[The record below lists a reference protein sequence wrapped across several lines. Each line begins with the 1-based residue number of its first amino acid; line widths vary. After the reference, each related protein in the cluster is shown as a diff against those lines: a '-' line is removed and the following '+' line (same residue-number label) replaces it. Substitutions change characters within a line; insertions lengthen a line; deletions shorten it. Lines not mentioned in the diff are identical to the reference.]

1 MDGVTSAIQ
10 EKLRRLKYNYQLLFH
25 PEKIEIPEGLSKK
38 DREKRVRQIYLDKA
52 KLHQCLGAKQ
62 FQKFIMKF
70 DSYKYK
76 FLKKVIGEERVLK
89 YSDASIE
96 KWGDQQLKKVKSPE
110 EQQKIMEEMKRAKIQ
125 VRNQLKEERSSNYWL
140 GVDRRIVEFPKY
152 LISNKRIH
160 QACLVR
166 NGIILGGCMIG
177 SFFGLPLVPL
187 VVLGGYQII
196 AGFKNLQCINNQ
208 EYGLAR
214 YKAMEKAIVKRN
226 MRQMKKEH
234 DENQDLIK
242 DIRRAREA
250 GKSLDNLDDILNCL
264 TTIESVKQ
272 FRKLLVQG
280 IQPGMVVNL
289 QSQNLEASQLKM
301 EHSLPRETDKTL
313 EELIA
318 PPLNQTEEKPAVAV
332 KK

>member
-1 MDGVTSAIQ
+1 M
-10 EKLRRLKYNYQLLFH
+10 H
-25 PEKIEIPEGLSKK
+25 
-38 DREKRVRQIYLDKA
+38 
-52 KLHQCLGAKQ
+52 
-62 FQKFIMKF
+62 
-70 DSYKYK
+70 
-76 FLKKVIGEERVLK
+76 
-89 YSDASIE
+89 
-96 KWGDQQLKKVKSPE
+96 
-110 EQQKIMEEMKRAKIQ
+110 
-125 VRNQLKEERSSNYWL
+125 
-140 GVDRRIVEFPKY
+140 
-152 LISNKRIH
+152 
-160 QACLVR
+160 
-166 NGIILGGCMIG
+166 
-177 SFFGLPLVPL
+177 
-187 VVLGGYQII
+187 
-196 AGFKNLQCINNQ
+196 
-208 EYGLAR
+208 
-214 YKAMEKAIVKRN
+214 KAMEKAIVKRN